1 MDLTT
6 TRKLLKLGYQYH
18 LTLLEYYLYCC
29 FIRLLMKQKY
39 LLLASLPHNQ
49 CLPYVTSDQLACL
62 CVWKRQAAVV
72 NETGSLSFSSGR
84 SPFLSWIRNL
94 LPPWIPSSTALDPW
108 AHTQTQGLPHHPL
121 LTSQGLEWEGRGRME
136 CQSRGLP
143 FPYSI
148 LPSSVT
154 HFWVAVDPIRGP

>member
-39 LLLASLPHNQ
+39 LLPASLPHNQ

-62 CVWKRQAAVV
+62 CVLEAP
-72 NETGSLSFSSGR
+72 GSSSK
-84 SPFLSWIRNL
+84 
-94 LPPWIPSSTALDPW
+94 
-108 AHTQTQGLPHHPL
+108 
-121 LTSQGLEWEGRGRME
+121 
-136 CQSRGLP
+136 
-143 FPYSI
+143 
-148 LPSSVT
+148 
-154 HFWVAVDPIRGP
+154 